1 MITNTTP
8 HTIKNTETV
17 CYNCKYKLWL
27 VGLGLGVRCGYEHFT
42 APSGSKASKPTIIP
56 HLRHTCEKFEF
67 SKQETISNDEKQ
79 S

>member
-1 MITNTTP
+1 M
-8 HTIKNTETV
+8 TEAHRNIDASERV
-17 CYNCKYKLWL
+17 CYNCKYRLWL

-42 APSGSKASKPTIIP
+42 APSGSKTGKPTIIP

-67 SKQETISNDEKQ
+67 SKQEITINNEEQ